1 MKANEFVKKFGL
13 DAFRLS
19 VGFVSTRKYL
29 VVYEDEIDFTDE
41 IKPSHGECVF
51 DSLEVK
57 RLVESHELVKSRGG
71 LDAAKHELIL
81 LQKHL
86 NNTFGYVTIITSE
99 KIENLKQAIADVE
112 SCQ

>member
-1 MKANEFVKKFGL
+1 MKANEFIKKFGL
-13 DAFRLS
+13 DTFRLS

-51 DSLEVK
+51 DRSEVK
-57 RLVESHELVKSRGG
+57 RLVESYELVESCGG
-71 LDAAKHELIL
+71 LESV
-81 LQKHL
+81 
-86 NNTFGYVTIITSE
+86 GE
-99 KIENLKQAIADVE
+99 KLTHGMYESKAVIERLKQAISDVE

>member
-13 DAFRLS
+13 DTFRLS

-41 IKPSHGECVF
+41 IKPSHGGCVF
-51 DSLEVK
+51 DRSEVK
-57 RLVESHELVKSRGG
+57 RLVESHELVDSVGG
-71 LDAAKHELIL
+71 LDAANRIICDAFHGSNHPIPKGHEKLSL
-81 LQKHL
+81 
-86 NNTFGYVTIITSE
+86 
-99 KIENLKQAIADVE
+99 AIQDVE